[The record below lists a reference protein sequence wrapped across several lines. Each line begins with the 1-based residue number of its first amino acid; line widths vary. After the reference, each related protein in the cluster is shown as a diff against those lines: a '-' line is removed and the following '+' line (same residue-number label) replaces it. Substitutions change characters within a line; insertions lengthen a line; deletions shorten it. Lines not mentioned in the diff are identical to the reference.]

1 MTTFSTQRELPEVAR
16 AEARLLDILSLLGR
30 ARIPDLE
37 VGEFYEDLEKSPG
50 TGAGLEG
57 WEEQV
62 GVRLGLRIL
71 DQVIFDHF
79 AKQEELS
86 QTVAEMKSTKQKLEK
101 ENSKLKA
108 EIEALK
114 HSSET
119 KLKEKDTETSAE
131 ISKLQESNKEMK
143 NKLVKL
149 MKQFDVLSSEITR
162 DPVSSPVPSSSS
174 SRPSSVSLPVPTSS
188 SKSLE
193 RSSKL
198 SRPMRGEN
206 IGEVTSVDQ
215 SVLSSGARKRK
226 TPSPTPTDVKAK
238 GDVPHPVLG
247 STPKVQGQYFA
258 LKRKDKKSSIGV
270 LSGSQKSFCWNFSF
284 FSSALFF
291 FCISSKIL
299 SLTPG
304 GAVLQSRVLPQA
316 LP

>member
-1 MTTFSTQRELPEVAR
+1 MKSYNVSDYVNLVYLPVITKLVPFKLLIIFNKFTSTHYRLQNIKYVIMTTFSTQRELPEVAR

-86 QTVAEMKSTKQKLEK
+86 QTVVEMNTTKHQLEK

-143 NKLVKL
+143 KHLGKLK
-149 MKQFDVLSSEITR
+149 KQFKVLSSEISQGL
-162 DPVSSPVPSSSS
+162 VSATS
-174 SRPSSVSLPVPTSS
+174 TSS
-188 SKSLE
+188 TYKSSE

-206 IGEVTSVDQ
+206 IGEVTRVDQ
-215 SVLSSGARKRK
+215 SVLSSGSRKRK
-226 TPSPTPTDVKAK
+226 TPSPTPPDVKAK
-238 GDVPHPVLG
+238 GDDPRPVLG

-258 LKRKDKKSSIGV
+258 LKRNIDG
-270 LSGSQKSFCWNFSF
+270 
-284 FSSALFF
+284 
-291 FCISSKIL
+291 
-299 SLTPG
+299 
-304 GAVLQSRVLPQA
+304 
-316 LP
+316 

>member
-1 MTTFSTQRELPEVAR
+1 MRLSLSCCVISFRITSVPCLENMTTFSTQRELPEVAR

-37 VGEFYEDLEKSPG
+37 VGEFYEVLEKSPG

-71 DQVIFDHF
+71 DHVIFDNF

-86 QTVAEMKSTKQKLEK
+86 QTVAEMKNTKFKVEK
-101 ENSKLKA
+101 ENSKLKE

-131 ISKLQESNKEMK
+131 ISKLQESNKEMR
-143 NKLVKL
+143 NRLAKL
-149 MKQFDVLSSEITR
+149 MRQFEVTR
-162 DPVSSPVPSSSS
+162 CPVSSPGLSSSS
-174 SRPSSVSLPVPTSS
+174 SRPSSVSLPVPTSSS

-215 SVLSSGARKRK
+215 SVLSSGSRKRK
-226 TPSPTPTDVKAK
+226 TPSPDVKAK
-238 GDVPHPVLG
+238 GDDPWPVLG
-247 STPKVQGQYFA
+247 STTKVQGQYIA
-258 LKRKDKKSSIGV
+258 LKRN
-270 LSGSQKSFCWNFSF
+270 Q
-284 FSSALFF
+284 
-291 FCISSKIL
+291 
-299 SLTPG
+299 T
-304 GAVLQSRVLPQA
+304 
-316 LP
+316 

>member
-30 ARIPDLE
+30 DRIPDLE
-37 VGEFYEDLEKSPG
+37 VGEFYEVLEKSPG
-50 TGAGLEG
+50 MGAGLEG

-86 QTVAEMKSTKQKLEK
+86 QTVAEMKTTKHKLEK

-143 NKLVKL
+143 NRLLKL

-174 SRPSSVSLPVPTSS
+174 SRPSSVSLHVPTSSS

-215 SVLSSGARKRK
+215 SVLSSGYRKRK
-226 TPSPTPTDVKAK
+226 TPSPTPPDVKAK
-238 GDVPHPVLG
+238 GDVPQPVLG
-247 STPKVQGQYFA
+247 STPKVHEQYFA
-258 LKRKDKKSSIGV
+258 LKRNND
-270 LSGSQKSFCWNFSF
+270 
-284 FSSALFF
+284 
-291 FCISSKIL
+291 
-299 SLTPG
+299 
-304 GAVLQSRVLPQA
+304 
-316 LP
+316 